1 MIEEAE
7 EDERN
12 YRRIINLPV
21 HSLEGCVKDYLL
33 DSVEKRSKN
42 RYDGIRY
49 NMGRWIIPFFGSM
62 TNVNTITSEHV
73 DQFIELH
80 RKRGVKNI
88 TIWHYV
94 KDLNALFTW
103 AIRKRRMVENPVIHC
118 ENRALIRNRKP
129 IKPPLNMMAINKGI
143 EAISG
148 RARLY
153 VDALRFMGLRKDEAN
168 HIRARDVFDYDQE
181 MWLQIVYHQSDIK
194 RNRVVPIPPILW
206 QAFRHAIAKAK
217 PDEYL
222 FGVRKGKPV
231 YDRRKLFDKIIAAA
245 GVKVTPKDLR
255 DYFTSICNDPVV
267 AQQMLGHTTLNTT
280 ATYMR
285 QVRER
290 MQKGVENLG
299 ANSWGKLDA

>member
-1 MIEEAE
+1 MQKGSWRQMIEEAE

-129 IKPPLNMMAINKGI
+129 IKPPLKMMQQKRGLEATGGGGPLIVAASGSRGQRKNK
-143 EAISG
+143 
-148 RARLY
+148 
-153 VDALRFMGLRKDEAN
+153 AN
-168 HIRARDVFDYDQE
+168 QKRGGVF
-181 MWLQIVYHQSDIK
+181 
-194 RNRVVPIPPILW
+194 
-206 QAFRHAIAKAK
+206 
-217 PDEYL
+217 
-222 FGVRKGKPV
+222 
-231 YDRRKLFDKIIAAA
+231 FD
-245 GVKVTPKDLR
+245 
-255 DYFTSICNDPVV
+255 
-267 AQQMLGHTTLNTT
+267 
-280 ATYMR
+280 
-285 QVRER
+285 
-290 MQKGVENLG
+290 
-299 ANSWGKLDA
+299 